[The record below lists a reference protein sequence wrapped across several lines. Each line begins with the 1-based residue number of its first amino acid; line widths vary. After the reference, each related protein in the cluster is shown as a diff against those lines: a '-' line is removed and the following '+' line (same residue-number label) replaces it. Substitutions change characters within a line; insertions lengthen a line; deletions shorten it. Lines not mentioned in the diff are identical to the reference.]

1 MKRDRLQKR
10 GFLLTLLF
18 RVALLSVMVVIA
30 AGFMAPA
37 FADDSISV
45 SCYKDAKSSLSV
57 GRVVVYDVAEAAQAC
72 NSMYYDCRGRCIACY
87 QDFDYVDSVCVDM
100 RGNTFLK

>member
-10 GFLLTLLF
+10 GSLLSLLF

-72 NSMYYDCRGRCIACY
+72 NSMYYDCRGRCIGCY